1 MADTLVE
8 NKICEACGAE
18 VRPGSLFCY
27 NCGGAVADELPDQP
41 AKKKSENSVS
51 DAWLRGDL
59 AKNNDLKTTQLDG
72 AVLENQVVA
81 PTDKLS
87 EEKIV
92 EKVAD
97 KPLEKKNL
105 QQEAKLKSAANMRR
119 KSKVFQPKKVEIIW
133 EEHQNAPNIWFL
145 LVAVILILFVVG
157 IFYLAIYLK

>member
-8 NKICEACGAE
+8 NNICAACGAE

-27 NCGGAVADELPDQP
+27 NCGGAVSDELPDKP
-41 AKKKSENSVS
+41 AKKKREKAVS

-59 AKNNDLKTTQLDG
+59 AENNDLKTTQLDDE
-72 AVLENQVVA
+72 VLENQVVA

-87 EEKIV
+87 EEKVI

-97 KPLEKKNL
+97 KPLEKKSL

-119 KSKVFQPKKVEIIW
+119 KAKTFQQKKVEIIW

-145 LVAVILILFVVG
+145 MVAVILILFVIG
-157 IFYLAIYLK
+157 IFYMAMYLK

>member
-27 NCGGAVADELPDQP
+27 NCGGAVADELPDKP
-41 AKKKSENSVS
+41 AKNKSENSVS

-59 AKNNDLKTTQLDG
+59 AENNDLKTTQLDG
-72 AVLENQVVA
+72 AVVENQVVA

-97 KPLEKKNL
+97 KPLEKKSL

-119 KSKVFQPKKVEIIW
+119 KSKVFQSKKVEILW

>member
-8 NKICEACGAE
+8 NKVCEACGAE
-18 VRPGSLFCY
+18 IRPGSMFCY
-27 NCGGAVADELPDQP
+27 NCGGAVSEELPEP
-41 AKKKSENSVS
+41 AKKKDEKPVS

-59 AKNNDLKTTQLDG
+59 AENNDLKTTRLDD
-72 AVLENQVVA
+72 ALLENQVVA

-87 EEKIV
+87 EEKII

-105 QQEAKLKSAANMRR
+105 QQEGKLKSAANMRR
-119 KSKVFQPKKVEIIW
+119 KAKVFQPKKVEIIW

-145 LVAVILILFVVG
+145 MVAVILILFVVG
-157 IFYLAIYLK
+157 IFYLAVYLK